1 MKKTIFL
8 FVCTLILAQNNQAQK
23 TSSSLKK
30 GSISI
35 NENHPKSQKVSK
47 ILKELTQNGCPGAS
61 IAILDNNG
69 WWLHSEGLASL
80 EENEPL
86 TDNHL
91 HYLQSVAKT
100 YMAVAVLK
108 LYETGKLQLDN
119 PITQYLDSRVSQ
131 MIQRANEIT
140 VRMLLNHTSGISE
153 YNFNPNYTATLL
165 QHPETVFK
173 GEDYIGYIK
182 GKPLDFEPGSRYSY
196 RNSNYVLLSLI
207 VDKITGD
214 HSDFIRKQIF
224 EPLNLKNTYYQISP
238 RKLKSKKLPNSYW
251 DRYSD
256 GVLENVSFVQQQNVA
271 YMVGDDGIVTTTQEA
286 ILFLKGLLEGK
297 LLQEN
302 TLKEMMT
309 WVMRDGKPAYGLGL
323 ASNEIAGERF
333 YGHSGGGL
341 GAGCELRYFPDKNLY
356 MFIAI
361 NIGTVT
367 DSPLHVKLVDIRE
380 RLYETLLE

>member
-1 MKKTIFL
+1 MKKTIF
-8 FVCTLILAQNNQAQK
+8 FIVCTLMLAQNNQAQQASL
-23 TSSSLKK
+23 TSKK

-35 NENHPKSQKVSK
+35 NENHPKSLKVSR
-47 ILKELTQNGCPGAS
+47 ILEELTQNGCPGAS

-80 EENEPL
+80 EKNEPM
-86 TDNHL
+86 TNDHL

-119 PITQYLDSRVSQ
+119 PITQYLDPRISQ
-131 MIQRANEIT
+131 IIQRADEIT
-140 VRMLLNHTSGISE
+140 VRMLLNHTSGIPE

-173 GEDYIGYIK
+173 GEDYINYIK
-182 GKPLDFEPGSRYSY
+182 RKPLDFEPGSRYSY

-207 VDKITGD
+207 VDKVTGD
-214 HSDFIRKQIF
+214 HGDFIREQIF
-224 EPLNLKNTYYQISP
+224 EPLNLKKTYYQISP
-238 RKLKSKKLPNSYW
+238 RKLKNEKLPNSYW
-251 DRYSD
+251 DRYSN
-256 GVLENVSFVQQQNVA
+256 GILEDVSFVQQQNVA

-297 LLQEN
+297 LLQEA

-309 WVMRDGKPAYGLGL
+309 WVTRDGKPVYGLGL
-323 ASNEIAGERF
+323 GSNEIAGQRF
-333 YGHSGGGL
+333 YGHTGGGL
-341 GAGCELRYFPDKNLY
+341 GAGCELRYFPEKNLY

-367 DSPLHVKLVDIRE
+367 DSPLHAKLVEVRE
-380 RLYETLLE
+380 RLYQTLLE

>member
-1 MKKTIFL
+1 MKKAVFLTICL
-8 FVCTLILAQNNQAQK
+8 LVLAQISQAQQASLN
-23 TSSSLKK
+23 SSNESVL
-30 GSISI
+30 I
-35 NENHPKSQKVSK
+35 NDNHPKSQRISK

-61 IAILDNNG
+61 IAILNDDG
-69 WWLHSEGLASL
+69 WWLKSEGLASL
-80 EENEPL
+80 EDESPMTNE
-86 TDNHL
+86 HL

-108 LYETGKLQLDN
+108 LYENGKLQLDK
-119 PITQYLDSRVSQ
+119 PITQYLDSKVSQ
-131 MIQRANEIT
+131 MIQRADEIT
-140 VRMLLNHTSGISE
+140 VRMLLNHTSGIPE

-173 GEDYIGYIK
+173 GEDYISYIK
-182 GKPLDFEPGSRYSY
+182 GKSLDFEPGSRYSY

-207 VDKITGD
+207 VDKVTGD
-214 HSDFIRKQIF
+214 HGDFIRKQIF

-238 RKLKSKKLPNSYW
+238 EKLTGEKLPNSYW

-256 GVLENVSFVQQQNVA
+256 GILEDVSFVQQQNVA

-297 LLQEN
+297 LLQEA

-341 GAGCELRYFPDKNLY
+341 GAGCELRYFPDKRLY

-367 DSPLHVKLVDIRE
+367 GSRLHVKLIETRE
-380 RLYETLLE
+380 ELYRVLLE